1 MFLIPYFLLRAH
13 LEDKFAA
20 PEDVCILDVRKLVV
34 LPVESDA
41 LDISVGFAESLC
53 NDIELTSRYFHD
65 SIPEGRLAEPET
77 RVGKFSLIE
86 AET

>member
-13 LEDKFAA
+13 LEDEFAT
-20 PEDVCILDVRKLVV
+20 PEDVSVLDVRKLVV

-41 LDISVGFAESLC
+41 LDISVGLAESLS

-77 RVGKFSLIE
+77 GVGRFSLIE
-86 AET
+86 AEA